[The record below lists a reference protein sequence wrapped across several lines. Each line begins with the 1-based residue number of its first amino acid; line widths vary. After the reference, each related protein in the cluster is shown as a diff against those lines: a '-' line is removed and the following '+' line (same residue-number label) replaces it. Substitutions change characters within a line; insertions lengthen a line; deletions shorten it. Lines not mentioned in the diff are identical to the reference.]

1 MKAAKPIHAP
11 GIAALLFGVGVGAIA
26 RVVWQ
31 LVPAMRDERGRAL
44 HPGAVAW
51 LAAGM
56 LALYVT
62 GLVVPV

>member
-1 MKAAKPIHAP
+1 VPRIIPAC
-11 GIAALLFGVGVGAIA
+11 VSVGAIA

-44 HPGAVAW
+44 YPGAVAG
-51 LAAGM
+51 LFAGM